1 MEACLEH
8 YLEQFHLSITK
19 IGLTFLALSVPYF
32 LASPLWGY
40 FCDHLFAPEYIQ
52 ASFDVSSGQS
62 IQETG

>member
-8 YLEQFHLSITK
+8 YLEQFNLSITK

-52 ASFDVSSGQS
+52 VLYYVVLHV
-62 IQETG
+62 